1 MVPRSRVVGGEELVM
16 YFLGLWNGFGGIMW
30 KIFEFGLEEPRI
42 LQIEL
47 SGNFWWET
55 GSQECRDR

>member
-1 MVPRSRVVGGEELVM
+1 MVPRSRVVGGVKLIM

-47 SGNFWWET
+47 SGTFWWET